1 MSDKKAPPTPPK
13 SQDEDVVQF
22 GDDLPVLPIRNAVL
36 FPGAVAPFDVGREKS
51 VALVEDV
58 DNLPAPVIAIFAQR
72 DPSTDDPGAEDLHNV
87 GCAARVLKALKHSS
101 GNYSLI
107 LQGLVRIKL
116 ENVIQSGPYLKAK
129 VKRLEEV
136 GLEDDEAEALSMS
149 LRDIAKQVIQLMP
162 ELPREAGSLI
172 DSIQAPGALAD
183 LVAANL
189 DAPVEEKAQLL
200 ETVDVKERIRK
211 VLRLLTRQLE
221 ILKMRERINSQI
233 KEEMGKNQREYVLR
247 QQLKAIKEEL
257 GEDDGDQSDLD
268 GLEDRIAKA
277 SLPTEAEQVAK
288 KQIKRL
294 RNMQVGSAEYTV
306 VRTYL
311 DWILDLPWH
320 NQTPDNMEIA
330 AVRKVLDDD
339 HYGLEKVKKRI
350 LEYLAVR
357 KLKKDKKGP
366 ILCLIGPPGVGK
378 TSLGRSIARALGR
391 KFHRISLGG
400 VHDEAAIRGH
410 RRTYVGALPGQII
423 QGMKKAST
431 INPVFMM
438 DEVDKIGHDFRG
450 DPAAALLEVLDPEQN
465 NTFADHYLEIP
476 YDLSNVMFIATA
488 NIPDPIPA
496 PLRDR
501 MEILEIPGYT
511 RREKLAIARR
521 HLIPKQ
527 IEEHGIGNV
536 ASVTA
541 ATASTTQP
549 GIGTTPPPL
558 PSAGKAAQAATT
570 GATTPAAALA
580 AQTPMLEIA
589 DSAVEIIID
598 SYTREAG
605 VRTLERQIA
614 SVIRGVAVKIA
625 EGDLTPRKIETEEQL
640 REFLGAGRYTSDVA
654 ERTEEAG
661 VATGLAWT
669 SVGGEIL
676 FIEATRMYGT
686 GKLQLTGQLGDV
698 MKESAQAALS
708 YVRTNSERYNIAKDF
723 LEKSD
728 IHIHIP
734 AGSMPKDGPSAGV
747 TMFTALVSM
756 LTGVRVRHDVAMT
769 GEITLRGRVL
779 PIGGL
784 KEKILAAHRA
794 GIKRVIVPERN
805 KPDLDEVPAEVKSDL
820 EIVFVSKME
829 QVLEAALEEK
839 LVAKPADGS
848 TEKKENPAPAA
859 PSN

>member
-1 MSDKKAPPTPPK
+1 MSEKKQTPPARPE
-13 SQDEDVVQF
+13 DEAIQF
-22 GDDLPVLPIRNAVL
+22 GHELPVLPIRNAVL

-58 DNLPAPVIAIFAQR
+58 DNLTAPVIAIFAQR
-72 DPSTDDPGAEDLHNV
+72 DPSTDDPGRDDLHQV

-107 LQGLVRIKL
+107 LQGLTRIRL
-116 ENVIQSGPYLKAK
+116 DEMTQTAPYLKAK
-129 VKRLEEV
+129 IGRLEEQSS
-136 GLEDDEAEALSMS
+136 GDDEAEALSMS

-189 DAPVEEKAQLL
+189 DAPVEEKAALL
-200 ETVDVKERIRK
+200 ETVEVKERIRK

-268 GLEDRIAKA
+268 ALEDRIAKA
-277 SLPTEAEQVAK
+277 TLPTEAEQVAK
-288 KQIKRL
+288 KQVKRL

-320 NQTPDNMEIA
+320 NQTPDNMDIA
-330 AVRKVLDDD
+330 TVRKVLDED

-378 TSLGRSIARALGR
+378 TSLGRSIARSLGR

-423 QGMKKAST
+423 QGMKKATT

-438 DEVDKIGHDFRG
+438 DEIDKIGHDFRG

-476 YDLSNVMFIATA
+476 YDLSNVMFVATA
-488 NIPDPIPA
+488 NVADPIPA

-511 RREKLAIARR
+511 RREKMAIARQ

-527 IEEHGIGNV
+527 IEEHGI
-536 ASVTA
+536 
-541 ATASTTQP
+541 
-549 GIGTTPPPL
+549 TP
-558 PSAGKAAQAATT
+558 Q
-570 GATTPAAALA
+570 
-580 AQTPMLEIA
+580 QLEIT
-589 DSAVEIIID
+589 DPAVDLIID
-598 SYTREAG
+598 FYTREAG

-625 EGDLTPRKIETEEQL
+625 EGDLTPRKIENEDQV
-640 REFLGAGRYTSDVA
+640 REFLGPQRYTSEVA

-686 GKLQLTGQLGDV
+686 AKLQLTGQLGDV

-708 YVRTNSERYNIAKDF
+708 YVRTNAEKYGIAKDF

-734 AGSMPKDGPSAGV
+734 AGGMPKDGPSAGV

-784 KEKILAAHRA
+784 KEKVLAAHRA

-805 KPDLDEVPAEVKSDL
+805 KPDLDEVPNEVKNDL
-820 EIVFVSKME
+820 EFVFVAKMD
-829 QVLEAALEEK
+829 QVLDAALEEK
-839 LVAKPADGS
+839 LTPKVA
-848 TEKKENPAPAA
+848 EKEQTPPTPT

>member
-1 MSDKKAPPTPPK
+1 MSEKKGITPPRDK
-13 SQDEDVVQF
+13 DDEPITF
-22 GDDLPVLPIRNAVL
+22 GDELPVLPIRNAVL

-58 DNLPAPVIAIFAQR
+58 DNFSSPVIAIFAQK
-72 DPSTDDPGAEDLHNV
+72 DPSTDDPGADDLHAV

-107 LQGLVRIKL
+107 LQGLVRIRL
-116 ENVIQSGPYLKAK
+116 DDVTQTGPYLKAK
-129 VKRLEEV
+129 IARLDEAV
-136 GLEDDEAEALSMS
+136 TEDDEAEALSMS

-200 ETVDVKERIRK
+200 ETVEPKERIRK
-211 VLRLLTRQLE
+211 VLKLLTRQLE

-257 GEDDGDQSDLD
+257 GEDDGDQGDLD

-277 SLPTEAEQVAK
+277 NLPTEAEQVAK

-311 DWILDLPWH
+311 DWILDVPWH
-320 NQTPDNMEIA
+320 QQTADNLEIS
-330 AVRKVLDDD
+330 AVRKVLDED

-366 ILCLIGPPGVGK
+366 ILCLLGPPGVGK

-391 KFHRISLGG
+391 KFHRMSLGG

-423 QGMKKAST
+423 QGMKKVGT
-431 INPVFMM
+431 INPVIMM
-438 DEVDKIGHDFRG
+438 DEVDKLGHDFRG

-488 NIPDPIPA
+488 NVADPIPA

-511 RREKLAIARR
+511 RREKLAIARQ

-527 IEEHGIGNV
+527 IEEHGITNQN
-536 ASVTA
+536 ASD
-541 ATASTTQP
+541 
-549 GIGTTPPPL
+549 G
-558 PSAGKAAQAATT
+558 SA
-570 GATTPAAALA
+570 L
-580 AQTPMLEIA
+580 LEIR
-589 DSAVEIIID
+589 DPAVEVIID
-598 SYTREAG
+598 GYTREAG
-605 VRTLERQIA
+605 VRTLERQVA
-614 SVIRGVAVKIA
+614 SVIRGVAVKVA
-625 EGDLTPRKIETEEQL
+625 EGDLSPRRIENEDHI
-640 REFLGAGRYTSDVA
+640 REFLGPTRYTSDVA
-654 ERTEEAG
+654 ERTSETG
-661 VATGLAWT
+661 VCTGLAWT

-676 FIEATRMYGT
+676 FIEATRMYGS

-698 MKESAQAALS
+698 MKESAHAALS
-708 YVRTNSERYNIAKDF
+708 YVRANCEKFGISKDF

-734 AGSMPKDGPSAGV
+734 AGAMPKDGPSAGV
-747 TMFTALVSM
+747 TMFTALVSL
-756 LTGVRVRHDVAMT
+756 LTGIRVRHDVAMT
-769 GEITLRGRVL
+769 GEISLRGRVL

-784 KEKILAAHRA
+784 KEKVLAAHRA
-794 GIKRVIVPERN
+794 GIKRIVLPERN
-805 KPDLDEVPAEVKSDL
+805 VPDLEEVPAEVKNDL
-820 EIVFVSKME
+820 EFIAASKME
-829 QVLEAALEEK
+829 QVLDAALEEK
-839 LVAKPADGS
+839 PTPKPEGTA
-848 TEKKENPAPAA
+848 AA
-859 PSN
+859 PSTN

>member
-1 MSDKKAPPTPPK
+1 MSDNKKKPAPTTVAQP
-13 SQDEDVVQF
+13 SDDELKFADE
-22 GDDLPVLPIRNAVL
+22 LAVLPIRNAVL

-58 DNLPAPVIAIFAQR
+58 QDLPTPVIAIFAQR
-72 DPSTDDPGAEDLHNV
+72 DPSTDDPEADDLYPV

-107 LQGLVRIKL
+107 LQGLTRIRL
-116 ENVIQSGPYLKAK
+116 ETITQTGPYLRAK
-129 VKRLEEV
+129 IKRIDSV
-136 GLEDDEAEALSMS
+136 ATEDVEAEALAMS

-189 DAPVEEKAQLL
+189 DAPVDEKAQLI

-257 GEDDGDQSDLD
+257 GEDDGDQGDLD
-268 GLEDRIAKA
+268 GLEERIAKA
-277 SLPTEAEQVAK
+277 ELPQEADQVAK
-288 KQIKRL
+288 KQLKRL
-294 RNMQVGSAEYTV
+294 RTMQVGSAEYTV

-311 DWILDLPWH
+311 DWILDVPWS
-320 NQTPDNMEIA
+320 TSTEDNLDILE
-330 AVRKVLDDD
+330 VRRVLDED

-350 LEYLAVR
+350 VEYLAVR

-366 ILCLIGPPGVGK
+366 ILCLLGPPGVGK
-378 TSLGRSIARALGR
+378 TSLGKSIARSLGR
-391 KFHRISLGG
+391 KFVRVSLGG

-431 INPVFMM
+431 VNPVFMM

-450 DPAAALLEVLDPEQN
+450 DPSAALLEVLDPEQN

-476 YDLSNVMFIATA
+476 YDLSKVMFVATA
-488 NIPDPIPA
+488 NIADPIPP

-501 MEILEIPGYT
+501 MEILELPGYT
-511 RREKLAIARR
+511 RKEKLAIAKQ

-527 IEEHGIGNV
+527 LEEHGI
-536 ASVTA
+536 
-541 ATASTTQP
+541 TTELLD
-549 GIGTTPPPL
+549 ITDE
-558 PSAGKAAQAATT
+558 AI
-570 GATTPAAALA
+570 
-580 AQTPMLEIA
+580 E
-589 DSAVEIIID
+589 EIIEH
-598 SYTREAG
+598 YTREAG
-605 VRTLERQIA
+605 VRSLERQIA
-614 SVIRGVAVKIA
+614 SVIRGVAVKVA
-625 EGDLTPRKIETEEQL
+625 EGSSEKRTIKTEEQL
-640 REFLGAGRYTSDVA
+640 REFLGPVKYTSEVA
-654 ERTEEAG
+654 ERTEETG

-669 SVGGEIL
+669 SAGGEIL
-676 FIEATRMYGT
+676 FIEATRMFGT

-698 MKESAQAALS
+698 MKESAHAALS
-708 YVRTNSERYNIAKDF
+708 YVRSNAEKFGISKDF

-728 IHIHIP
+728 VHIHIP
-734 AGSMPKDGPSAGV
+734 AGGMPKDGPSAGI
-747 TMFTALVSM
+747 TMFTALVSL
-756 LTGVRVRHDVAMT
+756 LTGIRVRHDVAMT
-769 GEITLRGRVL
+769 GEISLRGRVL

-784 KEKILAAHRA
+784 KEKTLAAHRA
-794 GIKRVIVPERN
+794 GIKRVIVPDRN
-805 KPDLDEVPAEVKSDL
+805 KADLEEVPQEIRDEL
-820 EIVFVSKME
+820 EFVFVSKLDE
-829 QVLEAALEEK
+829 VLAAALERLPQPSQEW
-839 LVAKPADGS
+839 VDEMAKQ
-848 TEKKENPAPAA
+848 EAA
-859 PSN
+859 AQSSQSN

>member
-1 MSDKKAPPTPPK
+1 MSEKKQPPP
-13 SQDEDVVQF
+13 QGARQEDEPIQF
-22 GDDLPVLPIRNAVL
+22 GDELPVLPIRNAVL

-58 DNLPAPVIAIFAQR
+58 DNLTAPVIAIFAQR
-72 DPSTDDPGAEDLHNV
+72 DPSTDDPGREDLHQV

-107 LQGLVRIKL
+107 LQGLERIRL
-116 ENVIQSGPYLKAK
+116 SDITQSAPYLKAK
-129 VKRLEEV
+129 VSRLNESNA
-136 GLEDDEAEALSMS
+136 GDDEAEALSMS

-189 DAPVEEKAQLL
+189 DAPVDEKAGLL
-200 ETVDVKERIRK
+200 ETLDVKDRIRK
-211 VLRLLTRQLE
+211 VLKLLTRQLE

-257 GEDDGDQSDLD
+257 GEDDGDQGDLD
-268 GLEDRIAKA
+268 GIEERIAKA
-277 SLPTEAEQVAK
+277 NLPQEAEQVAK
-288 KQIKRL
+288 KQLKRL

-320 NQTPDNMEIA
+320 TQTPDNMDIG
-330 AVRKVLDDD
+330 AVRKVLDED

-391 KFHRISLGG
+391 KFVRISLGG

-423 QGMKKAST
+423 QGMKKGAT
-431 INPVFMM
+431 VNPVFMM

-476 YDLSNVMFIATA
+476 YDLSNVMFVATA
-488 NIPDPIPA
+488 NIADPIPA

-511 RREKLAIARR
+511 RREKLAIARQ

-527 IEEHGIGNV
+527 LEEHGI
-536 ASVTA
+536 TKEQLDI
-541 ATASTTQP
+541 TD
-549 GIGTTPPPL
+549 
-558 PSAGKAAQAATT
+558 KAVD
-570 GATTPAAALA
+570 L
-580 AQTPMLEIA
+580 
-589 DSAVEIIID
+589 VID
-598 SYTREAG
+598 FYTREAG

-614 SVIRGVAVKIA
+614 SIIRGVAVKIA
-625 EGDLTPRKIETEEQL
+625 EGDTTPRKVEDEDQV
-640 REFLGAGRYTSDVA
+640 REFLGPQKYTSEVA

-708 YVRTNSERYNIAKDF
+708 YVRTNAERYGISKDF

-734 AGSMPKDGPSAGV
+734 AGGMPKDGPSAGV

-756 LTGVRVRHDVAMT
+756 LTGIRVRHDVAMT

-784 KEKILAAHRA
+784 KEKVLAAHRA
-794 GIKRVIVPERN
+794 GIKRVLVPERN
-805 KPDLDEVPAEVKSDL
+805 KADLDEVPAEVKNDL
-820 EIVFVSKME
+820 EFVFVSKMD
-829 QVLEAALEEK
+829 QVLEAALEEMP
-839 LVAKPADGS
+839 KPKTD
-848 TEKKENPAPAA
+848 EKAA
-859 PSN
+859 QPTPPSN

>member
-1 MSDKKAPPTPPK
+1 MSEKKKPAPAAPT
-13 SQDEDVVQF
+13 SDEEVRF
-22 GDDLPVLPIRNAVL
+22 GDELAVLPIRNAVL

-58 DNLPAPVIAIFAQR
+58 HNLSSPVIAIFAQR
-72 DPSTDDPGAEDLHNV
+72 DPSTDDPGADDLYPV

-107 LQGLVRIKL
+107 LQGLTRIRL
-116 ENVIQSGPYLKAK
+116 DGLTQSTPYLKAK
-129 VKRLEEV
+129 IAKVEAPPV
-136 GLEDDEAEALSMS
+136 EDVEAEALAMS
-149 LRDIAKQVIQLMP
+149 LRDVAKQVIQLMP

-189 DAPVEEKAQLL
+189 DAPVEEKAQLI
-200 ETVDVKERIRK
+200 ETIEVKERIRK

-257 GEDDGDQSDLD
+257 GEDEGDQGDLD
-268 GLEDRIAKA
+268 GLEERIAKA
-277 SLPTEAEQVAK
+277 NLPSEADSVAK
-288 KQIKRL
+288 KQLKRL
-294 RNMQVGSAEYTV
+294 RSMQVGSAEYTV

-311 DWILDLPWH
+311 DWILDLPWS
-320 NQTPDNMEIA
+320 TSTEDNMEIME
-330 AVRKVLDDD
+330 VRKVLDED

-350 LEYLAVR
+350 VEYLAVR

-366 ILCLIGPPGVGK
+366 ILCLLGPPGVGK

-391 KFHRISLGG
+391 KFVRVSLGG

-423 QGMKKAST
+423 QGMKKAGT

-450 DPAAALLEVLDPEQN
+450 DPSAALLEVLDPEQN

-476 YDLSNVMFIATA
+476 YDLSNVMFVATA
-488 NIPDPIPA
+488 NVADPIPP

-511 RREKLAIARR
+511 RREKLAIARQ

-527 IEEHGIGNV
+527 LEEHGLKEEQVKI
-536 ASVTA
+536 
-541 ATASTTQP
+541 
-549 GIGTTPPPL
+549 L
-558 PSAGKAAQAATT
+558 D
-570 GATTPAAALA
+570 
-580 AQTPMLEIA
+580 E
-589 DSAVEIIID
+589 AVEEIIEH
-598 SYTREAG
+598 YTREAG
-605 VRTLERQIA
+605 VRSLERQIA
-614 SVIRGVAVKIA
+614 SVIRGVAVKVA
-625 EGDLTPRKIETEEQL
+625 EGDHTPRVIKTEDDL
-640 REFLGAGRYTSDVA
+640 REYLGPVKYTSEVA
-654 ERTEEAG
+654 ERTEETG

-676 FIEATRMYGT
+676 FIEATRMFGS

-698 MKESAQAALS
+698 MKESAHAALS
-708 YVRTNSERYNIAKDF
+708 YVRTNAEKYNIPKDF

-734 AGSMPKDGPSAGV
+734 AGAMPKDGPSAGV
-747 TMFTALVSM
+747 TMFTALVSL
-756 LTGVRVRHDVAMT
+756 LTGIRVRHDVAMT
-769 GEITLRGRVL
+769 GEISLRGRVL

-784 KEKILAAHRA
+784 KEKTLAAHRA
-794 GIKRVIVPERN
+794 GIKRVLVPERN
-805 KPDLDEVPAEVKSDL
+805 KADLEEVPKEVRDELEFVIVNKLDEVLA
-820 EIVFVSKME
+820 
-829 QVLEAALEEK
+829 AALESMPQPSQAY
-839 LVAKPADGS
+839 LDAVAAG
-848 TEKKENPAPAA
+848 KEAQPH
-859 PSN
+859 SN

>member
-1 MSDKKAPPTPPK
+1 
-13 SQDEDVVQF
+13 
-22 GDDLPVLPIRNAVL
+22 
-36 FPGAVAPFDVGREKS
+36 VGREKS

-58 DNLPAPVIAIFAQR
+58 DNLSSPVIAIFAQR
-72 DPSTDDPGAEDLHNV
+72 DPSTDDPGKDDLHQV

-107 LQGLVRIKL
+107 LQGLERIRL
-116 ENVIQSGPYLKAK
+116 DDITQSAPYLKAK
-129 VKRLEEV
+129 VGRLNE
-136 GLEDDEAEALSMS
+136 LNASDDEAEALSMS

-189 DAPVEEKAQLL
+189 DAPVDEKAGLL
-200 ETVDVKERIRK
+200 ETVDVKDRIRK
-211 VLRLLTRQLE
+211 VLKLLTRQLE

-257 GEDDGDQSDLD
+257 GEDDGDQGDLD
-268 GLEDRIAKA
+268 GLEERIAKA
-277 SLPTEAEQVAK
+277 NLPHEAEQVAK
-288 KQIKRL
+288 KQLKRL

-311 DWILDLPWH
+311 DWILDLPWS
-320 NQTPDNMEIA
+320 NQTPDNMDIG
-330 AVRKVLDDD
+330 AVRRVLDED

-391 KFHRISLGG
+391 KFVRISLGG

-423 QGMKKAST
+423 QGMKKSGT

-476 YDLSNVMFIATA
+476 YDLSNVMFVATA
-488 NIPDPIPA
+488 NVSDPIPA

-511 RREKLAIARR
+511 RREKLAIARQ

-527 IEEHGIGNV
+527 LEEHGI
-536 ASVTA
+536 TKE
-541 ATASTTQP
+541 Q
-549 GIGTTPPPL
+549 
-558 PSAGKAAQAATT
+558 
-570 GATTPAAALA
+570 
-580 AQTPMLEIA
+580 LEIT
-589 DSAVEIIID
+589 DKAVDIVID
-598 SYTREAG
+598 TYTREAG

-614 SVIRGVAVKIA
+614 SIIRGVAVKIA
-625 EGDLTPRKIETEEQL
+625 EGDTTPRKVDDEEHV
-640 REFLGAGRYTSDVA
+640 REFLGPQKYTSEVA

-676 FIEATRMYGT
+676 FIEATRMYGS

-708 YVRTNSERYNIAKDF
+708 YVRTNAEKYGISKDF

-734 AGSMPKDGPSAGV
+734 AGAMPKDGPSAGV

-756 LTGVRVRHDVAMT
+756 LTGIRVRHDVAMT

-784 KEKILAAHRA
+784 KEKVLAAHRA
-794 GIKRVIVPERN
+794 GIKRVLVPERN
-805 KPDLDEVPAEVKSDL
+805 KADLDEVPAEVKNDL
-820 EIVFVSKME
+820 EFVFVSKMD
-829 QVLEAALEEK
+829 QVLEAALEEMP
-839 LVAKPADGS
+839 KPRPE
-848 TEKKENPAPAA
+848 EKSVQPTPA
-859 PSN
+859 SN